1 MKILVISNYS
11 HNHTVRP
18 EAEIFLALARRGV
31 EVHIM
36 TKQESEYTRLFRE
49 EGIQVSFLH
58 PVKKADKEEIARIR
72 NYIIEHDIDILQLF
86 NNIGIRAG
94 IPAAKGLPVK
104 VVLYRGYAGNLNKL
118 NPVSYLKHLHPQV
131 DAIICNSI
139 GVKNYLD
146 KQLPRN
152 VNKTIAINKGH
163 RLEWYADVKPYDI
176 RSELGLP
183 ADSFVFVNTANNR
196 TMKGIPYL
204 LQAVH
209 SLSPDM
215 NCHLV
220 IIGEGMDTPQN
231 KQIIRRGKNTEKI
244 HLLGHRANA
253 LEIVKASDVFVL
265 SSIKG
270 ESITKSVIEAMSLG
284 IPPIITDIP
293 GNVELVEHEKS
304 GLVVK
309 RKSFKALAEAMNRLY
324 DNRGFCAQLAENA
337 PRHIRQNLNAD
348 TTVQEYY
355 DFYTQLV
362 NK

>member
-11 HNHTVRP
+11 HYHTVRP
-18 EAEIFLALARRGV
+18 EAEIFLALAKRGV
-31 EVHIM
+31 EIHVM

-49 EGIQVSFLH
+49 AGIHVSLTH
-58 PVKKADKEEIARIR
+58 PVKKADKEEIAVIR

-86 NNIGIRAG
+86 NNNGIRAG

-104 VVLYRGYAGNLNKL
+104 VVLYRGYTGNLNKL
-118 NPVSYLKHLHPQV
+118 NPASYLKHLHPRV

-146 KQLPRN
+146 AQLPKLAQ
-152 VNKTIAINKGH
+152 KTVAINKGH
-163 RLEWYADVKPYDI
+163 RLQWYADVKPYDI
-176 RSELGLP
+176 RAELGIS

-209 SLSPDM
+209 ALSPDM
-215 NCHLV
+215 NCYLI

-231 KQIIRRGKNTEKI
+231 KQIIRRGKNAEKI
-244 HLLGHRANA
+244 HLLGHRTNA

-304 GLVVK
+304 GLVMK
-309 RKSFKALAEAMNRLY
+309 RKSFKALADAMTRLY
-324 DNRGFCAQLAENA
+324 TERDLCEELAHNA
-337 PRHIRQNLNAD
+337 PRHIEQNLNAN

-355 DFYTQLV
+355 DLYVRLMG
-362 NK
+362 K

>member
-11 HNHTVRP
+11 NYHTVRP
-18 EAEIFLALARRGV
+18 EAEIFIALAQRGV
-31 EVHIM
+31 DVHIM

-49 EGIQVSFLH
+49 AGINVSFSH
-58 PVKKADKEEIARIR
+58 PVKRADKEEIAVIR
-72 NYIIEHDIDILQLF
+72 NYIIEHNIDILQLF
-86 NNIGIRAG
+86 NNNGIRAG

-104 VVLYRGYAGNLNKL
+104 VVLYRGYTGNLNKL
-118 NPVSYLKHLHPQV
+118 NPASYLKHLHPRV

-146 KQLPRN
+146 KQLPKLA
-152 VNKTIAINKGH
+152 NKTVAINKGH
-163 RLEWYADVKPYDI
+163 RLEWYADVKAYDI
-176 RSELGLP
+176 RAELGIP

-215 NCHLV
+215 NCHLI

-231 KQIIRRGKNTEKI
+231 KQIIQRGKNTEKI
-244 HLLGHRANA
+244 HLLGHRTNA

-270 ESITKSVIEAMSLG
+270 ESITKSVIESMSLG
-284 IPPIITDIP
+284 VPSIITDIP

-309 RKSFKALAEAMNRLY
+309 RKNFKALAEAMTRVYTDRDL
-324 DNRGFCAQLAENA
+324 CAQLAQHA
-337 PRHIRQNLNAD
+337 PRHIEENLNAD
-348 TTVQEYY
+348 NTAQEYY
-355 DFYTQLV
+355 DLYAQLV
-362 NK
+362 QQ